1 MVYRIETLA
10 LTLFAWIA
18 GLILVAINIP
28 SFGENGKEEGDVY
41 WTLIPGPN
49 NQNQSLPQIVTECNG
64 PGLGELRGHSYEL
77 FVGAWIML
85 GLSLTSVFTYI
96 ILVLIFSCIAI
107 SRPPYWKS
115 LELGVWWSPV
125 AYSLPGLVLSTLC
138 FGLAAGIYYQYSLA
152 DIAASMCL
160 VSFEN
165 YDISSRITTDWYT
178 PSLLL
183 LEIVQTR
190 FYWILMILG
199 LPMIL
204 HFFTGLI
211 PCIYKEF
218 HKDIKQWWR
227 EGQRRHRR
235 GAYKRIR
242 PVVMNPHEV
251 DPQSEDS
258 VIEIHEPRRQLPCQD
273 QLFDIFKEK
282 GIVSIIEGY
291 AVNTKTHFTL
301 APLYDSNSDTYF
313 A

>member
-1 MVYRIETLA
+1 M
-10 LTLFAWIA
+10 
-18 GLILVAINIP
+18 
-28 SFGENGKEEGDVY
+28 GDDDRC
-41 WTLIPGPN
+41 T
-49 NQNQSLPQIVTECNG
+49 
-64 PGLGELRGHSYEL
+64 
-77 FVGAWIML
+77 
-85 GLSLTSVFTYI
+85 
-96 ILVLIFSCIAI
+96 
-107 SRPPYWKS
+107 
-115 LELGVWWSPV
+115 
-125 AYSLPGLVLSTLC
+125 TLC
-138 FGLAAGIYYQYSLA
+138 HIIYEHFVIGKY
-152 DIAASMCL
+152 
-160 VSFEN
+160 E
-165 YDISSRITTDWYT
+165 R
-178 PSLLL
+178 P
-183 LEIVQTR
+183 
-190 FYWILMILG
+190 MIEFVP
-199 LPMIL
+199 PMIL